1 MRRQRNNSQM
11 KGQEKGMEKE
21 LKEMKI
27 SNTLDRVLVA
37 VIRVKVA
44 VIKVLAGLERRVD
57 ELHENFN

>member
-1 MRRQRNNSQM
+1 M